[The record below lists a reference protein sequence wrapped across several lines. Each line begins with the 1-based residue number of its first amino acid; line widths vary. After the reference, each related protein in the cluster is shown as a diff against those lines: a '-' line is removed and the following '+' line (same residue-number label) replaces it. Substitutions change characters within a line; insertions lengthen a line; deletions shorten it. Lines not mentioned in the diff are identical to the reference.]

1 MFTAQASLLTG
12 AQEGCTMSDTI
23 YQTCT
28 IICLGSIVS
37 YSAHLPQACYQV
49 LGLSLQLM
57 IQHNVE
63 NVLDLRDCLPS
74 DAAAAHHCCQVLWCD
89 QVSLQQ
95 VQADSSTEALQKRTP
110 FTVEG
115 RDCPHES
122 PTSYRI
128 RNHLL

>member
-1 MFTAQASLLTG
+1 MQSIKHALSYAW
-12 AQEGCTMSDTI
+12 
-23 YQTCT
+23 
-28 IICLGSIVS
+28 GSIVS
-37 YSAHLPQACYQV
+37 YSAHLPQACNQV

-110 FTVEG
+110 FTVVG
-115 RDCPHES
+115 RDFSHES
-122 PTSYRI
+122 PTNYQI